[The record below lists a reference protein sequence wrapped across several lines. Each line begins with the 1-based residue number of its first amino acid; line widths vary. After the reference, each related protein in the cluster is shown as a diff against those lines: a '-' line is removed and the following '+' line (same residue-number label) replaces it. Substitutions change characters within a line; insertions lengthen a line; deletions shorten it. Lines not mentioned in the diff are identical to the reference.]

1 MRLAEIPDGIE
12 VYTTLEEIDPEGTTE
27 VVLVRH
33 IQTQSNGPAT
43 LTKSILKTQRDYILV
58 ALIMGLMGAFFWAI
72 RGTSGF
78 GGSSGGAL
86 AGLGWATLWLA
97 FSRMGGDGDRRPYGN
112 GRAFA
117 AITFGIA
124 FGGLTGYGVYTA
136 WVNGLYQM
144 NREVTRE
151 IAPWTGY
158 AMLFLCGIH
167 WGGVTG
173 AFLSWVA
180 PSKPIG
186 LVGWCLRIA
195 AGFGGAALAVQ
206 AVGWFPDYFL
216 PFYSE
221 GYYQNEDYG
230 ISIRAMR
237 SAPNVMQHVGF
248 FLGFLV
254 VEIARRDWRAV
265 CVMLIMSLGFAIPF
279 AVGGYWHTVH
289 TISDLGL
296 DWWKNWEMTIGLGG
310 GLAFGL
316 VFYLFNRPAAEVPR
330 ATTRPERIFGIGV
343 TMWLAVGIVI
353 LGAYEGFI
361 RTHQLEESLEATRT
375 SAFWGYITIA
385 SLLGLFWIYRTLTLD
400 SERIA
405 LAGPVSMAALTT
417 VIGIIITAGYVTSL
431 PAEMRLTNYVLVALY
446 TSYITMSGLL
456 LFLLLRHRSGPSRP

>member
-1 MRLAEIPDGIE
+1 L
-12 VYTTLEEIDPEGTTE
+12 LN
-27 VVLVRH
+27 
-33 IQTQSNGPAT
+33 S
-43 LTKSILKTQRDYILV
+43 KRDYIYV

-86 AGLGWATLWLA
+86 AGLGWASLWLG
-97 FSRMGGDGDRRPYGN
+97 FSLLSGDAERRPYGN

-186 LVGWCLRIA
+186 IALWILRIA
-195 AGFGGAALAVQ
+195 SGVVGAILASRAVQ
-206 AVGWFPDYFL
+206 WFPEYFL

-221 GYYQNEDYG
+221 GYYQQEEYD

-237 SAPNVMQHVGF
+237 SAPNVMQHVGL
-248 FLGFLV
+248 FLGFLLFEV
-254 VEIARRDWRAV
+254 ARRDWRAV
-265 CVMLIMSLGFAIPF
+265 KLMTVMSLGFAIPF
-279 AVGGYWHTVH
+279 AIGGYWHTVH
-289 TISDLGL
+289 KISDLGL
-296 DWWKNWEMTIGLGG
+296 DWWKNWEMTIGAGG

-316 VFYLFNRPAAEVPR
+316 AFYLFNGPSLETPR
-330 ATTRPERIFGIGV
+330 RTTRLERIFGIGV
-343 TMWLAVGIVI
+343 TMWLAVGIVV

-361 RTHQLEESLEATRT
+361 RTHQLEDSLEATRT
-375 SAFWGYITIA
+375 QAFWAYIVIA
-385 SLLGLFWIYRTLTLD
+385 SLVGLFWIYRTLTL
-400 SERIA
+400 ERDQLA
-405 LAGPVSMAALTT
+405 LVGPVSMAVLAA
-417 VIGIIITAGYVTSL
+417 VIGVIIVAGYVTSV
-431 PAEMRLTNYVLVALY
+431 PTNMGLANQVLLVLY
-446 TSYITMSGLL
+446 TCYIGISGVL
-456 LFLLLRHRSGPSRP
+456 LFSLLRRRSGPSRP